1 MEEDSNQCVHSR
13 KEVKQLAAIVD
24 NNGRSKKLQNHVAID
39 GQASLEKNLHHFATL
54 WFLSDPPEFMQPP
67 LEVRATCQASE
78 NLGNP
83 Q

>member
-39 GQASLEKNLHHFATL
+39 GQASLEKNLHHFASL
-54 WFLSDPPEFMQPP
+54 VL
-67 LEVRATCQASE
+67 V
-78 NLGNP
+78 
-83 Q
+83 